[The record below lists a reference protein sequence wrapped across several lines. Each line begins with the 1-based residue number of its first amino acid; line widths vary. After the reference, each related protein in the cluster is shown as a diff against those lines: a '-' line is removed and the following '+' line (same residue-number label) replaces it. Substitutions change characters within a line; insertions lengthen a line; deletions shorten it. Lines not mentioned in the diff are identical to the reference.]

1 MNPCGIG
8 VITKLPYKLIK
19 VQAVFD
25 IVEDLRIGY
34 AAEDISIQVQ
44 SAALAML
51 RSRRATQGP
60 IEFRGPV
67 PRRDVDRDFK
77 VISERLKDMLCY
89 KFQVRD
95 LRCVRL
101 IF

>member
-1 MNPCGIG
+1 MKPCGIG
-8 VITKLPYKLIK
+8 VITKLPYELIK
-19 VQAVFD
+19 IQAVFD
-25 IVEDLRIGY
+25 IVEDFRIGH

-51 RSRRATQGP
+51 RSRRTTQGSV
-60 IEFRGPV
+60 EFRGPV
-67 PRRDVDRDFK
+67 PRGDVDRDFK

-89 KFQVRD
+89 KFQVCD
-95 LRCVRL
+95 LWCVRL

>member
-1 MNPCGIG
+1 MNPCGVG
-8 VITKLPYKLIK
+8 VITELPYELIK

-25 IVEDLRIGY
+25 IVKNLRIGHT
-34 AAEDISIQVQ
+34 AEDISIQVQ

-51 RSRRATQGP
+51 RSRRATQGT
-60 IEFRGPV
+60 IELRRSV
-67 PRRDVDRDFK
+67 PRRHVDRDFK

-101 IF
+101 IS